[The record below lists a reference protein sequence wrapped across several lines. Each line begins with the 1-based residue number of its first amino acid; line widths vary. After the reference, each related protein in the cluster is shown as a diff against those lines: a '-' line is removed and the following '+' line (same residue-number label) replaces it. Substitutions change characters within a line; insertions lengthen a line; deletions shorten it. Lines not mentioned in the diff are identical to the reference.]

1 MGSTVSCPTSTC
13 TLVISP
19 YVATQD
25 DYTAVSMIFAAIWT
39 TACVIWGLKA
49 VLKLFRDRPEA

>member
-25 DYTAVSMIFAAIWT
+25 DYTAVSLIFAAIFT
-39 TACVIWGLKA
+39 AACVIWGLKS
-49 VLKLFRDRPEA
+49 VLVLFRERSEA

>member
-19 YVATQD
+19 YVATAD
-25 DYTAVSMIFAAIWT
+25 DYEAISLIFGAILTA
-39 TACVIWGLKA
+39 ACVIWGVK
-49 VLKLFRDRPEA
+49 KLYNLIANRPES